1 MAAGAAPRGRRGGS
15 KAGDKTGIIVA
26 ASVIVAAGWHRAALS
41 LAGITDPGYNCGMES
56 VDEIFDDANGDLAI
70 GDLES
75 AVEKYRRCV
84 ELDAE
89 FFDGWH
95 ALGMALMKLGR
106 FPEAIEAGK
115 RTVALKPNDQIGWT
129 SLSLFYNRNGDI
141 KEAEA
146 AGTKAKILSW
156 GGKIAH

>member
-1 MAAGAAPRGRRGGS
+1 
-15 KAGDKTGIIVA
+15 
-26 ASVIVAAGWHRAALS
+26 
-41 LAGITDPGYNCGMES
+41 MELR
-56 VDEIFDDANGDLAI
+56 DELFDDANGDLAV
-70 GDLES
+70 GELEN

-84 ELDAE
+84 QMDPE

-95 ALGMALMKLGR
+95 ALGMALMKIGR

-115 RTVALKPNDQIGWT
+115 LATELRPNDQIAWT

-146 AGTKAKILSW
+146 AGTKAKILGW
-156 GGKIAH
+156 GGKISNQ